1 MKQKLLLV
9 IMIVIL
15 VSISWVLI
23 YSQNSWEYELTQE
36 EQLLLQEHEESLW
49 ESTQTSD
56 QEINKDEVKGKL
68 KTIRQKLA
76 LKWLIHKWDL
86 NFTNEKYTSAL
97 VNYLQIQRKIPED
110 KENIHKIALT
120 YFQLQ
125 KYDKATE
132 YFWKVTDFPKVDKH
146 KAALAK
152 GYSTVV
158 TPDTLSGAI
167 QELEKL
173 PFNDEERFYYGN
185 SLLCAVDFHKCK
197 LAFQNY
203 FSEKEGLAKIKI
215 ESLKKKQ
222 EEKEKAAIEKWETF
236 TPTPIEVPVIKFP
249 ELENIRQALIN
260 YDNFK
265 MHDLSYKWG
274 LISLA
279 FMKNKNYPI
288 AIRTWR
294 DVLKN
299 FPDYRPA
306 IKIIAMSYYE
316 MWDYLN
322 AKKFL
327 QKYNKLWDNDPQISY
342 ALWIVY
348 QKLKEYVLSSIHLKK
363 AIRLNYEHK
372 IDVRRRQ
379 IFNYY
384 EIWDT
389 EKMLSAFDQMISENK
404 ENLTEQ
410 DLSLAIFHNIVWNNF
425 NKALEYA
432 KIWNEKYPD
441 TDTFFGYIG
450 WLQLEQAQTQ
460 EEFAVAKE
468 SLKKWLEINR
478 KSAMIHFSLWRLDVK
493 SKKHKE
499 ALLYFKKTISL
510 DKHGDF
516 TDLAREQIQLIEDGN
531 FLNN

>member
-9 IMIVIL
+9 ILVVILSVVSSIVI
-15 VSISWVLI
+15 
-23 YSQNSWEYELTQE
+23 YTQNFGEYKLTKE
-36 EQLLLQEHEESLW
+36 EQQLLKEHEESLW
-49 ESTQTSD
+49 TSTGWVE
-56 QEINKDEVKGKL
+56 QEIDKDEVKWKL
-68 KTIRQKLA
+68 NTIRQKLA
-76 LKWLIHKWDL
+76 LKWLIHKGDL

-97 VNYLQIQRKIPED
+97 VNYLQIQRKIPND

-120 YFQLQ
+120 YFELQ

-152 GYSTVV
+152 WYSTVV
-158 TPDTLSGAI
+158 TPSTLSWAI

-173 PFNDEERFYYGN
+173 PFNEEENFYYWN
-185 SLLCAVDFHKCK
+185 SLLCAVNFHECK

-203 FSEKEGLAKIKI
+203 FSEKEAVANIKI
-215 ESLKKKQ
+215 EKLKKEQEKKQ
-222 EEKEKAAIEKWETF
+222 KIATEKWEEF
-236 TPTPIEVPVIKFP
+236 IPEQINIAVITFP
-249 ELENIRQALIN
+249 ELENIRQSLIN
-260 YDNFK
+260 YENLK

-274 LISLA
+274 LLSLA
-279 FMKNKNYPI
+279 FMTNKNYPI
-288 AIRTWR
+288 AIRTGR
-294 DVLKN
+294 DVLEN

-306 IKIIAMSYYE
+306 IKIIAMSYYK

-327 QKYNKLWDNDPQISY
+327 QKYNKLGDNDPQISY

-363 AIRLNYEHK
+363 AIRLNYAHT

-389 EKMLSAFDQMISENK
+389 KKMLDAFDHMISENK

-410 DLSLAIFHNIVWNNF
+410 DLSLAIFHNIIWNNLD
-425 NKALEYA
+425 KALDYA

-441 TDTFFGYIG
+441 TEIFFGYIG
-450 WLQLEQAQTQ
+450 WLQLEKATTDQA
-460 EEFAVAKE
+460 FAQAKE

-493 SKKHKE
+493 NEKYKE

-516 TDLAREQIQLIEDGN
+516 TDLAREQIKLIEDGN
-531 FLNN
+531 FLK